1 MINVRLGGCALSVC
15 VAAVIFAGCGSTSTS
30 APANCNLQP
39 QPFVQL
45 LYPIPGSKNV
55 DPKGHVLILAGNE
68 HQLPWLTANGKFSSY
83 GKLIPLPNPL
93 PQPELSPAP
102 GASLYA
108 ASVRT
113 LDRSTKYGV
122 SVTLI
127 ETFCDGGIGYP
138 KKLGSFTTQSK

>member
-1 MINVRLGGCALSVC
+1 MIALRFGHALTVC
-15 VAAVIFAGCGSTSTS
+15 AAVIMLSGCGGSSTPG
-30 APANCNLQP
+30 PANCNLQSN
-39 QPFVQL
+39 PFVQL

-68 HQLPWLTANGKFSSY
+68 HQLPWLTANGNFSSY

-108 ASVRT
+108 ASVKT
-113 LDRSTKYGV
+113 LHFGTKYGV
-122 SVTLI
+122 SVTLN
-127 ETFCDGGIGYP
+127 FVYCDGGIGDP
-138 KKLGSFTTQSK
+138 KKLGSFTTQSN

>member
-1 MINVRLGGCALSVC
+1 MINMRLGGYALSIC
-15 VAAVIFAGCGSTSTS
+15 AAVIIFTGCGSTTTS
-30 APANCNLQP
+30 APANCNLQS

-55 DPKGHVLILAGNE
+55 DTKGHVLILAGNE
-68 HQLPWLTANGKFSSY
+68 HQLPWLTAHGNFRFY
-83 GKLIPLPNPL
+83 GKLISLPNPL

-113 LDRSTKYGV
+113 LQPSTKYGV
-122 SVTLI
+122 SVSLNVTY
-127 ETFCDGGIGYP
+127 CDGGIAYP
-138 KKLGSFTTQSK
+138 KKLGSFTTQ